1 MKSSDT
7 IFFIF
12 SPRGRGEEERTLSS
26 RFRRVKKKIIE
37 FDRNLFY
44 GDEFHYRR
52 NNNIDNLE
60 DRESA
65 KGAKERIEKNMKKEG
80 REVKVS
86 TDGKWKKKKKRV
98 ISAEGKKRK
107 GRRRNKCPRAVEGS

>member
-1 MKSSDT
+1 MKSSD
-7 IFFIF
+7 ILHVLSLFLHEE
-12 SPRGRGEEERTLSS
+12 GE
-26 RFRRVKKKIIE
+26 RRKEPSLRDSGVLKKEIIE
-37 FDRNLFY
+37 FDRNLSY
-44 GDEFHYRR
+44 GDEFHYRRNNYRR

-86 TDGKWKKKKKRV
+86 TDGKWKKKKKK
-98 ISAEGKKRK
+98 E
-107 GRRRNKCPRAVEGS
+107 